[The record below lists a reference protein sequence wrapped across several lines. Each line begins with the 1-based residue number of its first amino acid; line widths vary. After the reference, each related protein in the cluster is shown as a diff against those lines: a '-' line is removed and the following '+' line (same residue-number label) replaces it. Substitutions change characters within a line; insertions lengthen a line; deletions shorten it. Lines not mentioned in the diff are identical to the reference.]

1 MLNRIVIGICN
12 RSAVVMRGL
21 NASCRST
28 HSTLTAN
35 VSSPSVY
42 GVSCS
47 MTNGR
52 LEIGEEPRLHLIT
65 NTTPNDIIGRPMRNN
80 IRRVRK
86 DTVST
91 PNDAL

>member
-1 MLNRIVIGICN
+1 MLKRIVIGSCR
-12 RSAVVMRGL
+12 RSDVVMRRL
-21 NASCRST
+21 NASWSST
-28 HSTLTAN
+28 HSALTAN

-52 LEIGEEPRLHLIT
+52 LEIGDEPRLHLIT
-65 NTTPNDIIGRPMRNN
+65 NTTPNDIIGRPMKNN
-80 IRRVRK
+80 IRRVSK

-91 PNDAL
+91 PGNI